1 LKKYIAEFIAAFFL
15 VFAGTAAIVADQT
28 LAVVLVRDSFGLLG
42 VALAHGLAL
51 AVVIAAIGGISGGHA
66 NPAVSIAFYIS
77 RRLSA
82 KDLGGYIA
90 AQLLGGLVAAFLVA
104 RVFVAEAVEATG
116 VGVPALGPGTALLQ
130 GGLIEV
136 ILTFMLVFVIWGVAV
151 NPKGAKIIAP
161 LAIGLTYSFGVIIG
175 GPFTGAA
182 MNPARWFG
190 PALVSGQFA
199 NWPVWILGP
208 IVGALLA
215 STVYELFFLEEAE
228 MAPEADE
235 DLAPRAPE
243 ILPGGEPAE
252 DAVVAERAEDTVVA
266 AGAESEKPAADS
278 DA

>member
-1 LKKYIAEFIAAFFL
+1 LKKYVAEFIAAFFL
-15 VFAGTAAIVADQT
+15 VFVGTAAIVADQQ

-42 VALAHGLAL
+42 VALAHGFAL

-66 NPAVSIAFYIS
+66 NPAVSIAFYIA

-82 KDLGGYIA
+82 KDLAAYIG
-90 AQLLGGLVAAFLVA
+90 AQLLGALVAALLVA
-104 RVFVAEAVEATG
+104 RVLTAEAVEATG
-116 VGVPALGPGTALLQ
+116 TGVPALGPGTNLLQ

-136 ILTFMLVFVIWGVAV
+136 LLTFMLGFVYWGVAV

-161 LAIGLTYSFGVIIG
+161 LAIGLTVSLGMLAG

-190 PALVSGQFA
+190 PAVVSGQFA

-215 STVYELFFLEEAE
+215 STVYELFFLEPEAE
-228 MAPEADE
+228 AAEAGPE
-235 DLAPRAPE
+235 DLTPRAPE
-243 ILPGGEPAE
+243 VMPGGERSVE
-252 DAVVAERAEDTVVA
+252 DLVPI
-266 AGAESEKPAADS
+266 ESETPPTTAPVLPDS
-278 DA
+278 ET

>member
-1 LKKYIAEFIAAFFL
+1 MKKYIAEFIAAFFL
-15 VFAGTAAIVADQT
+15 VFAGTGAIVADQT
-28 LAVVLVRDSFGLLG
+28 LAVVLVRDTFGMLG
-42 VALAHGLAL
+42 VALAFGLAL

-90 AQLLGGLVAAFLVA
+90 AQLLGGLLASLLVA
-104 RVFVAEAVEATG
+104 RVFLSEAVDATG
-116 VGVPALGPGTALLQ
+116 AGVPALGPGTTLLQ

-136 ILTFMLVFVIWGVAV
+136 LLTFMLVFVIWGVAV
-151 NPKGAKIIAP
+151 NPNGPKIIAP

-175 GPFTGAA
+175 GAFTGGA

-190 PALVSGQFA
+190 PGVVSGQYA

-215 STVYELFFLEEAE
+215 STVYELFFLDEAE
-228 MAPEADE
+228 AAEPAPELDQ

-243 ILPGGEPAE
+243 ILPEGK
-252 DAVVAERAEDTVVA
+252 RADETVVA
-266 AGAESEKPAADS
+266 TDDEDKTPAAPTDTE
-278 DA
+278 A

>member
-1 LKKYIAEFIAAFFL
+1 MKRYVAEFIAAFFL
-15 VFAGTAAIVADQT
+15 VFATTAAIVADQQ

-42 VALAHGLAL
+42 VALAAGLAL
-51 AVVIAAIGGISGGHA
+51 AVAIAAIGGISGGHA
-66 NPAVSIAFYIS
+66 NPAVSIAFYIA

-82 KDLGGYIA
+82 KDLAGYIV
-90 AQLLGGLVAAFLVA
+90 AQLLGGLVAALLVT
-104 RVFVAEAVEATG
+104 RIFTQEAVEATG
-116 VGVPALGPGTALLQ
+116 SGVPALGPGTNLLQ

-136 ILTFMLVFVIWGVAV
+136 LLSFMLVFVIWGVAV

-161 LAIGLTYSFGVIIG
+161 LAIGLTVTFDTIAG

-190 PALVSGQFA
+190 PAVVSGQFA

-215 STVYELFFLEEAE
+215 STVYELFFLEPEVEAE
-228 MAPEADE
+228 EAGLE

-243 ILPGGEPAE
+243 VMPGGERSEEDLVVTEAE
-252 DAVVAERAEDTVVA
+252 TVETTA
-266 AGAESEKPAADS
+266 PAAPDS
-278 DA
+278 ET